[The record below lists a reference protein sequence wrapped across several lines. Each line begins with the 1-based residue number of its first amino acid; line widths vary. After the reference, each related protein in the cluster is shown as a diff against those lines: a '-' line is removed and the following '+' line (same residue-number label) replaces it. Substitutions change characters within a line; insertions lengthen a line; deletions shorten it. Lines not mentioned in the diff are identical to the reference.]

1 MPSRELTECTRA
13 LSEACDQTALRCSGS
28 GARAGKSLTEKLSGD
43 FVHPALVDWDGGV
56 IGTRSVY
63 IKV

>member
-28 GARAGKSLTEKLSGD
+28 GARAGESLTGNFSGG
-43 FVHPALVDWDGGV
+43 FVHAAFLDWEGGV
-56 IGTRSVY
+56 IEARSV
-63 IKV
+63 